1 MKHCPNH
8 CKIFAYSE
16 DKFCYTCGAELV
28 AYKKCSCGRE
38 LSESAKFCPN
48 CGKEVG

>member
-8 CKIFAYSE
+8 CVIAITN
-16 DKFCYTCGAELV
+16 DNFCYKCGAKLV

-38 LSESAKFCPN
+38 LSTVDKYCPN
-48 CGKEVG
+48 CGKEVL